1 MTIKLSKEIYRIQA
15 DFCKALAHPIRL
27 EIIDL
32 LKSEEK
38 TVSGMMKSLNIKQAA
53 LSQHLAI
60 LRERG
65 VVTSRKKG
73 MNTYY
78 SLRRLE
84 IVDACSMIRG
94 ILRELMAERNKM
106 VKNI

>member
-1 MTIKLSKEIYRIQA
+1 
-15 DFCKALAHPIRL
+15 
-27 EIIDL
+27 
-32 LKSEEK
+32 
-38 TVSGMMKSLNIKQAA
+38 MMKSLKIKQAA

-60 LRERG
+60 LRERE
-65 VVTSRKKG
+65 VVTNRKEG

-94 ILRELMAERNKM
+94 ILRELMVERNKM
-106 VKNI
+106 AKNL

>member
-1 MTIKLSKEIYRIQA
+1 
-15 DFCKALAHPIRL
+15 
-27 EIIDL
+27 
-32 LKSEEK
+32 KSGEK
-38 TVSGMMKSLNIKQAA
+38 TVSEMMKSLKIKQAA

-60 LRERG
+60 LRERE
-65 VVTSRKKG
+65 VVTNRKEG

-94 ILRELMAERNKM
+94 ILRELMVERNKM
-106 VKNI
+106 AKNL

>member
-1 MTIKLSKEIYRIQA
+1 MIIKLSKEFYKIQA
-15 DFCKALAHPIRL
+15 EFCKALAHPIRL

-32 LKSEEK
+32 LKSGEK

-65 VVTSRKKG
+65 VVISRKKG

-78 SLRRLE
+78 SLRRSE
-84 IVDACSMIRG
+84 IVNVCSMIRG
-94 ILRELMAERNKM
+94 ILRELMVERNKM
-106 VKNI
+106 VKSL

>member
-1 MTIKLSKEIYRIQA
+1 MIELNKEAYKVQA
-15 DFCKALAHPIRL
+15 EFCKALAHPIRL

-32 LKSEEK
+32 LKNGEK
-38 TVSGMMKSLNIKQAA
+38 TVSELMQRIGIKQAA

-65 VVTSRKKG
+65 VVAGRKEG

-78 SLRRLE
+78 SLRKIE

-94 ILRELMAERNKM
+94 VLRDLIVERHKM
-106 VKNI
+106 VKSL

>member
-1 MTIKLSKEIYRIQA
+1 VTIKLSKEIYRIQA
-15 DFCKALAHPIRL
+15 DFCKALAHPVRL
-27 EIIDL
+27 KIIDL
-32 LKSEEK
+32 LKSGEK
-38 TVSGMMKSLNIKQAA
+38 NVSEMIKSLNIKQAA

-65 VVTSRKKG
+65 IVISRKKG

-84 IVDACSMIRG
+84 IVDACSMIHR
-94 ILRELMAERNKM
+94 ILRELMAERNEI
-106 VKNI
+106 VKSL

>member
-1 MTIKLSKEIYRIQA
+1 MSKEVYRIQA
-15 DFCKALAHPIRL
+15 EFCKALAHPLRL

-32 LKSEEK
+32 LKSGEK
-38 TVSGMMKSLNIKQAA
+38 TVSELMQRVGIKQAA

-65 VVTSRKKG
+65 VVISRKEG

-78 SLRRLE
+78 RLRKPE

-94 ILRELMAERNKM
+94 ILKDLMIERQRM
-106 VKNI
+106 VKSL